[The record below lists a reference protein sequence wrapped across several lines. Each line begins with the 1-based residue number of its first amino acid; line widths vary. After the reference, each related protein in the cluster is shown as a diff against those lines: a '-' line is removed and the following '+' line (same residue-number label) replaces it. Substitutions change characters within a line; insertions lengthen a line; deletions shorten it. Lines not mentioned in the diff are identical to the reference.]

1 MRKSSKNGSD
11 SLEMFLDTI
20 CNTFGGILFILLFI
34 VVQLQMAQKS
44 VSEAVSNP
52 ISAIEFDTLKARW
65 ESKRYDLEKLRR
77 QIEQFEDLTKNLTDE
92 EAREKFKQWQNLLKA
107 NQELLD
113 QIAAKTQ
120 QVSENDA
127 EAARISALNQR
138 LLKEIEELQTQI
150 AKADADA
157 PDTTDQTPE
166 KLTCPQLKKTYKT
179 EIGLVLI
186 FNRLY
191 IWHNYSSS
199 GRRLGLNTDDF
210 TVLEKSDGRAQVFPN
225 PWRGID
231 LTADGADEQIGALV
245 KPFSPDSEIIAL
257 ITAIDSFEQYH
268 TVRDGLKKRGF
279 DIEPIVLSLDTFSA
293 IADRGGSGGAEAQ

>member
-1 MRKSSKNGSD
+1 MRKTSKSGSD

-44 VSEAVSNP
+44 VSEAVGNP
-52 ISAIEFDTLKARW
+52 VSAIEFDTLKAQW
-65 ESKRYDLEKLRR
+65 ESKSYDLEKLRK
-77 QIEQFEDLTKNLTDE
+77 QIEQFEILTKNLADND
-92 EAREKFKQWQNLLKA
+92 AQEKFIQWQNLLKA

-150 AKADADA
+150 ANAEADM
-157 PDTTDQTPE
+157 PDTTDTADQTPE
-166 KLTCPQLKKTYKT
+166 KLTCPQLKKTYK
-179 EIGLVLI
+179 IAVNLFLV

-191 IWHNYSSS
+191 VLYNYTNN
-199 GRRLGLNTDDF
+199 GTPINLNTEDF
-210 TVLEKSDGRAQVFPN
+210 VVIGKSDKETQLFPN
-225 PWRGID
+225 PLRGID
-231 LTADGADEQIGALV
+231 LTADDADDKIGALV
-245 KPFSPDSEIIAL
+245 KPFSPDAYHMAVV
-257 ITAIDSFEQYH
+257 TAIDSFEQYH
-268 TVRDGLKKRGF
+268 FVRDALKKRGF
-279 DIEPIVLSLDTFSA
+279 EIRPLTLSLD
-293 IADRGGSGGAEAQ
+293 SGISTGENVRSEVQ

>member
-1 MRKSSKNGSD
+1 MRKNSKSGGD

-44 VSEAVSNP
+44 ISEAVSNP
-52 ISAIEFDTLKARW
+52 VSAIEFDTIQAQW
-65 ESKRYDLEKLRR
+65 ENKRYDLERLRG
-77 QIEQFEDLTKNLTDE
+77 QIEQFEELTKNLADKE
-92 EAREKFKQWQNLLKA
+92 VQEKIQQWQNLLKA

-138 LLKEIEELQTQI
+138 LLKEIEELQAQI

-166 KLTCPQLKKTYKT
+166 KLTCPQLKKTYKSSVNLF
-179 EIGLVLI
+179 LV

-191 IWHNYSSS
+191 IQNNYTS
-199 GRRLGLNTDDF
+199 GGAQISLNTDDF
-210 TVLEKSDGRAQVFPN
+210 VVLGSTQNATQLFPN
-225 PWRGID
+225 PTRGID
-231 LTADGADEQIGALV
+231 LTADDADEKIGAMV
-245 KPFSPDSEIIAL
+245 KPFSPDAYHITVV
-257 ITAIDSFEQYH
+257 TAIDSFEQYH
-268 TVRDGLKKRGF
+268 FVRDALKKRGF
-279 DIEPIVLSLDTFSA
+279 EIRPLTLSLDSVLAT
-293 IADRGGSGGAEAQ
+293 GENVNAEAQ